1 MMNGMCL
8 SITSEGEGLAAAS
21 AALDTKVDRYAINR
35 STAKAVRFYQQH
47 QVLRNLKTALAV
59 SLGSQHQVLCR
70 LKTALA
76 VARFIAFK
84 PQSDF

>member
-21 AALDTKVDRYAINR
+21 AALDTRGNGYAINR
-35 STAKAVRFYQQH
+35 STAKAVRFYQQR
-47 QVLRNLKTALAV
+47 QVLRKLKTALAV
-59 SLGSQHQVLCR
+59 SLGSPHQVLRR

-76 VARFIAFK
+76 VARFIASK
-84 PQSDF
+84 SQ

>member
-1 MMNGMCL
+1 MMIDMCL

-21 AALDTKVDRYAINR
+21 AALDTMGSYAINR

-47 QVLRNLKTALAV
+47 QVFRK
-59 SLGSQHQVLCR
+59 

-76 VARFIAFK
+76 VARFIAIK